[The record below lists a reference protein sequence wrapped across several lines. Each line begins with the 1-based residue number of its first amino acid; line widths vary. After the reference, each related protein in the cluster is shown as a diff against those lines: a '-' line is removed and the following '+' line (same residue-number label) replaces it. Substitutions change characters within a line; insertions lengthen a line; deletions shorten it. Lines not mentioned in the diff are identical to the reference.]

1 MSDKKENREKPRKK
15 RLIQE
20 DRNLP
25 TLNLKIPMPETK
37 PPKKVKSSN
46 KGETSQQKEK

>member
-37 PPKKVKSSN
+37 PPKKSESSSQ
-46 KGETSQQKEK
+46 GETGHQTEK